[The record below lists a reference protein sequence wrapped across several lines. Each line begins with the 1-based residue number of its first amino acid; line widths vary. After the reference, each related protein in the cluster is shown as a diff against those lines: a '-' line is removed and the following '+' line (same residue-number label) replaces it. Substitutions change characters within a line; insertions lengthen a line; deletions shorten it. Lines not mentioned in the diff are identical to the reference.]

1 MRLNMNFNSP
11 QDFTKFG
18 EQNTETKAQDK
29 SDKPNKNTTVNIQ
42 TSNSP
47 SPLSA
52 ICHFFLMLGSIL
64 TFIRNTVFNII
75 FLICAL
81 AIFGLLSFADKFNS
95 KSETLL
101 NDIAQEE
108 PEDATIQP
116 VLYLNLDG
124 PIYEYALPT
133 DDYSKFTRKLDE
145 KLNHRSINYLLTI
158 EKAFN
163 IAKKH
168 TLIKEIYI
176 DLSYTKATLP
186 AANRIAKAIE
196 IYKRARPQTKI
207 TAFAN
212 SYGASAYRIATACD
226 KIVLDPLGGFDF
238 KGLASSSLYFKDL
251 LDKFRVEPMV
261 FRAGEFKSAVE
272 PFTQNSMSDG
282 VKAEYQYIFNHL
294 WKEYKDS
301 LSKRKNANKAI
312 SIIFDNPEN
321 YLSLLSQVDGN
332 EATLLKEANLVDE
345 LQSKID
351 LNISYS
357 KKYGHKKTIFNPKV
371 TSYTSLISQSEQKEM
386 VAKVV
391 SKNADG
397 TKNTIPQS
405 NIAVMYGIG
414 QINDYGDTP
423 TDFTPEN
430 IQSQIEQ
437 ILKDKTIK
445 AVIFYLNSPGGS
457 VTASEKIR
465 NLVLALKEEK
475 KVPVYIAMNGLAA
488 SGAYWIS
495 TAGDK
500 VFATSDTI
508 TGSIGVF
515 SLGLSFHDLLN
526 EYGVYQEGG
535 ETSELAKSS
544 IAQAMP
550 ESQRQMYSMQ
560 VASIYKNFI
569 SLVKK
574 AHPRLASMDYQNYAE
589 GKVFMAKDALRL
601 HLIDTRGTLSNVVS
615 CAKNRI
621 KTPLRSGIKVIHM
634 SAEPQSNANLFRSL
648 FVSKASNFISDEH
661 IKFALDLFEKN
672 SKTQNN
678 QPKLMALG
686 QFKSLQM

>member
-1 MRLNMNFNSP
+1 MNFNSP

-18 EQNTETKAQDK
+18 EKSTETNAQDTA
-29 SDKPNKNTTVNIQ
+29 DKPNRNTTVNIQ

-81 AIFGLLSFADKFNS
+81 AIFGLLSFADKFNH
-95 KSETLL
+95 KSEALL
-101 NDIAQEE
+101 NDLAQEE
-108 PEDATIQP
+108 IEDSTIHP

-133 DDYSKFTRKLDE
+133 DDYSKLTRKLDE
-145 KLNHRSINYLLTI
+145 KLNHRSINDLLTI

-163 IAKKH
+163 LAKRRNE
-168 TLIKEIYI
+168 IKEIYI
-176 DLSYTKATLP
+176 DLSFTKATLP
-186 AANRIAKAIE
+186 VANRIAKAIE
-196 IYKRARPQTKI
+196 IYKKARPQTII

-251 LDKFRVEPMV
+251 LDRFKVEPMV

-272 PFTQNSMSDG
+272 PFTQNSMSEG
-282 VKAEYQYIFNHL
+282 VKAEYQYIFDNL

-301 LSKRKNANKAI
+301 LTKRKNANKAI
-312 SIIFDNPEN
+312 SVLFDNPEN
-321 YLSLLSQVDGN
+321 YLAFLSQTNGN
-332 EATLLKEANLVDE
+332 EASLLKEVNLIDE
-345 LQSKID
+345 LQSKLD

-357 KKYGHKKTIFNPKV
+357 KKYGHKKTIFYPKL
-371 TSYTSLISQSEQKEM
+371 TSYTTLVSNMNQKEQIE
-386 VAKVV
+386 KVV
-391 SKNADG
+391 TKNTDG
-397 TKNTIPQS
+397 TKTAIPKS

-423 TDFTPEN
+423 SDFTPDN

-475 KVPVYIAMNGLAA
+475 KIPVYIAMNGLAA

-500 VFATSDTI
+500 VFATKETI

-526 EYGVYQEGG
+526 EYGVYQDGV

-544 IAQAMP
+544 IAQSMP
-550 ESQRQMYSMQ
+550 ESQRQMYTMQ
-560 VASIYKNFI
+560 VASIYKDFI
-569 SLVKK
+569 GLVKK
-574 AHPRLASMDYQNYAE
+574 AHPRLASMNYEKYAE
-589 GKVFMAKDALRL
+589 GKVFMARDALRL
-601 HLIDTRGTLSNVVS
+601 HLIDRLGTLDNVVS
-615 CAKNRI
+615 YAKRRVR
-621 KTPLRSGIKVIHM
+621 TPIRSNIKVIHM
-634 SAEPQSNANLFRSL
+634 SAEPQSNANLFRNL
-648 FVSKASNFISDEH
+648 FVSKASNIISDEY
-661 IKFALDLFEKN
+661 IKFALDFFEKN
-672 SKTQNN
+672 NTSKTT